1 MAEMQNP
8 NGPQGA
14 QMNIDLKDTTA
25 IKTPDGK
32 QVFQQGVLL
41 RKVSKFIA
49 GTNEDAVMPIPVFYD
64 PTSGKLVE
72 STIPLDLREELKD
85 ICIEGTDI
93 IKS

>member
-49 GTNEDAVMPIPVFYD
+49 GTNEDAVMPIPVFYE
-64 PTSGKLVE
+64 PSTGKIVGL
-72 STIPLDLREELKD
+72 TLHPDLKEED
-85 ICIEGTDI
+85 ADDCI
-93 IKS
+93 

>member
-1 MAEMQNP
+1 MPEIQNP

-25 IKTPDGK
+25 IATPDGV
-32 QVFQQGVLL
+32 QVFQQGVIL
-41 RKVSKFIA
+41 RKVSKFVA
-49 GTNEDAVMPIPVFYD
+49 GTNEDAVMPIPVFFE
-64 PTSGKLVE
+64 PATGKLVE

-85 ICIEGTDI
+85 IIIPGTDT